1 MKRIRRHAA
10 FLVLLPLL
18 LTACLPGDGTATPEQ
33 PAGFFWGVWHGW
45 VAPISLILGWF
56 DKTTRVY
63 EVVNKGWIYD
73 LGFYMAVISG
83 FGGLNLA
90 RTRRGSGSGRP
101 TS

>member
-1 MKRIRRHAA
+1 MNRMRWRAA
-10 FLVLLPLL
+10 FLLLPLL

-56 DKTTRVY
+56 DDKTRIY
-63 EVVNKGWIYD
+63 EVLNKGWSYD

-83 FGGLNLA
+83 FGGLSLA
-90 RTRRGSGSGRP
+90 RSKRDGGGGKEG
-101 TS
+101 